1 MLVMLLENVLLRVG
15 PWRALG
21 AIFALGLVL
30 IVAILIGQPDT
41 TVAPPSELP
50 LAPPGRQQL
59 TARAAVAGQPAA
71 EPAASES
78 AAAAALETATAAEGL
93 PTSTPDVA
101 QAPGKPPD
109 DQRAAQEALRQ
120 AIVGRLGDTRQ
131 SIESFIGPPASHLSG
146 QEFLYRAPTR
156 FTITYSHSGRV
167 QLFTIWS
174 PRDASRH
181 PLQADV
187 RDWTLSHAR
196 EIASLFLPLDAQ
208 PLQTRKGFLG
218 QPEDVYFSEALGQA
232 VGRADYVLAGAK
244 GPAGSLGVLFTL
256 TDSGTVSMFTIG
268 IR

>member
-15 PWRALG
+15 PWRTLG
-21 AIFALGLVL
+21 AIFALGLLL
-30 IVAILIGQPDT
+30 IVAILIGQPEA

-59 TARAAVAGQPAA
+59 TARAAVAGQPPA

-78 AAAAALETATAAEGL
+78 APASAPAEPAETAASPSATAV
-93 PTSTPDVA
+93 P
-101 QAPGKPPD
+101 APGSSPD
-109 DQRAAQEALRQ
+109 EQRAAQEALRQ
-120 AIVGRLGDTRQ
+120 AVVGRLGDTRQ
-131 SIESFIGPPASHLSG
+131 SIESFIGPPVSHLSG

-174 PRDASRH
+174 PREPSRH

-244 GPAGSLGVLFTL
+244 GPAGSLGALFTL
-256 TDSGTVSMFTIG
+256 TDGGAVSMLTIG